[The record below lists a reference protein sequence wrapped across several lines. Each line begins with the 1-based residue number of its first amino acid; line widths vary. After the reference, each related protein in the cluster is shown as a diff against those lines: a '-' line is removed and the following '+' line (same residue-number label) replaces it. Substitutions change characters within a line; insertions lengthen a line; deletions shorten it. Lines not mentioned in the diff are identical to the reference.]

1 LEEEPKSLAAWRH
14 EIKLIGRKHY
24 IKMYEDLMG
33 VRVSNYVNFNRAINN
48 YGGWYMFEAIVD
60 SSTRQLTGDPLPY
73 VLKVAG
79 SKWKEDQLIEDAKDE
94 EEAKIK
100 KAKEKTLQENKL
112 VAKNQVLARKV
123 KRKLTI

>member
-1 LEEEPKSLAAWRH
+1 MEEEPKSLAAWRH

-73 VLKVAG
+73 VLKVNG
-79 SKWKEDQLIEDAKDE
+79 K
-94 EEAKIK
+94 KIS
-100 KAKEKTLQENKL
+100 
-112 VAKNQVLARKV
+112 
-123 KRKLTI
+123 